1 MLEILGFLVWILMTV
16 GLTTVP
22 FFIFAMSALGGR
34 TSRTEDVV
42 CVVFIVLAG
51 YSWYNIFSSITININ

>member
-1 MLEILGFLVWILMTV
+1 MLETLGFLVWILITV

-22 FFIFAMSALGGR
+22 FFIVAISALGGR

-42 CVVFIVLAG
+42 CVLFIVLAG

>member
-1 MLEILGFLVWILMTV
+1 MLETLGFLVWILITV

-22 FFIFAMSALGGR
+22 FFIVAISALGGR